1 MHRYEE
7 LEKIYYKKKFK
18 KIFLYFLFVFISS
31 LAVFSIL
38 KLISFNNVKH
48 IKNKAENNITKS
60 IKNNIT
66 KRVNKVNI
74 TEKNLS
80 TQKNINKKFKNNKTE
95 VKSRINEENN
105 SVFNLSFVL
114 PQIKENKEKKPV
126 SKNPVSKKPVL
137 KANEKNETTKNVQPL
152 IKEKKAD
159 LKFLKASFSKFPN
172 YSTAMTIA
180 NIYFSKKDLANAKI
194 WALKAN
200 NIDPSK
206 YESWKMFAMILLE
219 KNDKIKAKEVLKIYL
234 NNYGENEEITKLLRS
249 INE

>member
-7 LEKIYYKKKFK
+7 LEKLYYKKKYK

-48 IKNKAENNITKS
+48 IKNKAESKITKN
-60 IKNNIT
+60 IKSNIT
-66 KRVNKVNI
+66 KRLNEVNI

-80 TQKNINKKFKNNKTE
+80 KQNKNEHKKPKNIKTE
-95 VKSRINEENN
+95 VKSQINEKNN
-105 SVFNLSFVL
+105 TSFNLTFIL
-114 PQIKENKEKKPV
+114 PQIKENKEKKPA
-126 SKNPVSKKPVL
+126 SKKPAL
-137 KANEKNETTKNVQPL
+137 KVKEKNKTTKNVQPL
-152 IKEKKAD
+152 IKENKAD
-159 LKFLKASFSKFPN
+159 LKSLKASFYKFPN

-234 NNYGENEEITKLLRS
+234 DNYGENEEISKLLRS

>member
-7 LEKIYYKKKFK
+7 LEKLYYKKKYK

-48 IKNKAENNITKS
+48 IKNKAESKITKN
-60 IKNNIT
+60 IKSNIT
-66 KRVNKVNI
+66 KRLNEVNI

-80 TQKNINKKFKNNKTE
+80 KQNKNEHKKPKNIKTE
-95 VKSRINEENN
+95 VKSQINEKNN
-105 SVFNLSFVL
+105 TSFNLTFIL
-114 PQIKENKEKKPV
+114 PQIKENKEKKPA
-126 SKNPVSKKPVL
+126 SKKPAL
-137 KANEKNETTKNVQPL
+137 KVKEKNKTTKNVQPL
-152 IKEKKAD
+152 IKENKAD
-159 LKFLKASFSKFPN
+159 LKSLKASFYKFPN

-234 NNYGENEEITKLLRS
+234 NNYGENEEISKLLRS

>member
-7 LEKIYYKKKFK
+7 LEKLYYKKKFK
-18 KIFLYFLFVFISS
+18 KIFLFFLFVFISL

-38 KLISFNNVKH
+38 KLISFNNIKD
-48 IKNKAENNITKS
+48 IKNKAESNITKN
-60 IKNNIT
+60 IKSNIT
-66 KRVNKVNI
+66 KRINEVNI
-74 TEKNLS
+74 TKKNLS
-80 TQKNINKKFKNNKTE
+80 KQKHKNEHKKPKNNKTE
-95 VKSRINEENN
+95 VKSQINEKNDTA
-105 SVFNLSFVL
+105 FNLTFIL
-114 PQIKENKEKKPV
+114 PQIKENKEKKPA
-126 SKNPVSKKPVL
+126 SKKPVL
-137 KANEKNETTKNVQPL
+137 KVKEKNKTTKNVQPL

-159 LKFLKASFSKFPN
+159 LKSLKDSFYKFPN

-234 NNYGENEEITKLLRS
+234 DNYGENEEISKLLRS